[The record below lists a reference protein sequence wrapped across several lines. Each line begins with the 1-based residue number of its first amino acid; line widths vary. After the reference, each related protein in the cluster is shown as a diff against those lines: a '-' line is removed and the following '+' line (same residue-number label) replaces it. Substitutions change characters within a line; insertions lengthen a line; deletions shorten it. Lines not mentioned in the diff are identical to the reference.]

1 MAKAMIEGLWYQMK
15 ITGVAP
21 AGLTEEQIRQT
32 MFASVAV
39 MATAMPTVRDVA
51 VEVLAEEPTDVKKR
65 RMLIQ

>member
-1 MAKAMIEGLWYQMK
+1 MAKIEGLWYQMQ

-32 MFASVAV
+32 MYASVSV

-51 VEVLAEEPTDVKKR
+51 VEVMAEEPANVKKR